1 MDWWI
6 TTTDGRQ
13 HWPLMFFSETKTVR
27 LYRSISINFGNIIGS
42 RGKETP
48 SRILQLGGTAYSA
61 ALCCLVDTGFDLCND
76 HIREKYYL
84 IDNQE
89 VLGFQIKFRSLLK
102 KKTT

>member
-1 MDWWI
+1 MIPGDHSSGPAELSP
-6 TTTDGRQ
+6 DCFD
-13 HWPLMFFSETKTVR
+13 PEAP
-27 LYRSISINFGNIIGS
+27 GS